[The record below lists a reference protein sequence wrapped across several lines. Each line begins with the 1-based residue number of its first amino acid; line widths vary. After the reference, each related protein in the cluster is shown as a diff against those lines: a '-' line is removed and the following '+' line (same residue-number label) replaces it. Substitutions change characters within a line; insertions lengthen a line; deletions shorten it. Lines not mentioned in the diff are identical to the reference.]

1 MELFFEGDPAMRSRV
16 FKHLRTAFLT
26 LACVAMATPVWAQQK
41 NCRCCC
47 QGIDRCGC
55 LTNCGEQ
62 SCTLCCVINT
72 KRCTFTGTCRSR
84 VKNCCQKSQ
93 CYNNVWFCQD
103 SSLCCTSSCYSCDPC
118 GRCSYTVCGSCQS
131 SHEAS

>member
-1 MELFFEGDPAMRSRV
+1 MELFFEGDPVMRSRV

-72 KRCTFTGTCRSR
+72 KCCTFTGTCRSR